1 MIRKYELTY
10 IIDSSLTEENM
21 NTVVEKIN
29 NVIKRDGE
37 LLEQQNLGEKRL
49 AYPIKKKQKGT
60 YIFSVL
66 KGQRTTINETE
77 RTLKLTDG
85 VLRYLTVRIDK
96 VS

>member
-10 IIDSSLTEENM
+10 IIDSSLPEENI

-49 AYPIKKKQKGT
+49 AYPIKKKQKGI
-60 YIFSVL
+60 YIFSVM